1 MERAIHQENAGM
13 LSLLYYTQLGIQSR
27 WLSNLDHELCELP
40 VKN

>member
-1 MERAIHQENAGM
+1 MERPIHQENAGM
-13 LSLLYYTQLGIQSR
+13 LSLLYSQLGIQSR